1 LPPFHLPK
9 EFFQRK
15 LALPNSFWQKSLL
28 SPNIRLYQEI
38 SRTKNGFN
46 EKLTKEVF
54 CWKKNLKRLDDTPSA
69 LAEGFSTSIRG

>member
-1 LPPFHLPK
+1 
-9 EFFQRK
+9 
-15 LALPNSFWQKSLL
+15 LPNSFWQKSLL
-28 SPNIRLYQEI
+28 SPNIGLYQEI

-69 LAEGFSTSIRG
+69 KGLRFPCVQFGLKKNIF